1 MTASP
6 YKIEGPAII
15 SFSGGRTSG
24 YMLHKIVEAHD
35 GTLPNDVVVT
45 FANTGKEREETLAF
59 VDACGVNFGIDIR
72 WLEFVTTK
80 GPKLDRF
87 REVRAQTASRNGE
100 PFAALIAYKN
110 FAPNSMMR
118 FCTEEL
124 KVNTIRHFVEQRLG
138 WTAWKNVVGLRH
150 DEGHRCLKAYARNEA
165 GKSPWITVCPM
176 DKARATKRDV
186 MAFWAAQSFDLG
198 LKGYEGNCDM
208 CFLKGRKILRV
219 IEQERPG
226 TAQWWADQETP
237 TRRFNKDE
245 SYATL
250 AAYTAAQPHLFDTID
265 DEYDAECGLVC
276 VEE

>member
-24 YMLHKIVEAHD
+24 YMLHKIVEAHG
-35 GTLPNDVVVT
+35 GTLPDDVVVT

-59 VDACGVNFGIDIR
+59 VDACGINFGVDIR

-80 GPKLDRF
+80 GPKPDRF

-124 KVNTIRHFVEQRLG
+124 KVNTIRYFAEQRLN
-138 WTAWKNVVGLRH
+138 WKTWKNVVGLRH
-150 DEGHRCLKAYARNEA
+150 DEGHRCLKAYARNET

-176 DKARATKRDV
+176 DKARDTKRDV
-186 MAFWAAQSFDLG
+186 MDFWAAQPFDLG

-226 TAQWWADQETP
+226 TAKWWADQETP

-245 SYATL
+245 SYSTL

-276 VEE
+276 VEQ